1 MFILI
6 IKWINIKMQERDVGS
21 LLISKS
27 EDPTSILEIT
37 NRINKMITIGI
48 ETVRKGFSVN

>member
-1 MFILI
+1 
-6 IKWINIKMQERDVGS
+6 MQERDVGS